1 MEQHKYKGTDEEDL
15 LEDQE
20 VDNQQGYDH
29 PEQLLDYEPGGPQ
42 QPQHHEVKRRRSQ
55 HYRDP
60 DVERGEAATVIQEE
74 HEVELSL
81 QRPRPQPPMKMA
93 STSGRNYHDRYSYAG
108 YEPER
113 DFKDYT
119 RDRELM
125 LQRQPRNNSYT
136 ARYIFFLTMKLV
148 KLDKIPSF

>member
-1 MEQHKYKGTDEEDL
+1 MRSKD
-15 LEDQE
+15 
-20 VDNQQGYDH
+20 
-29 PEQLLDYEPGGPQ
+29 GG
-42 QPQHHEVKRRRSQ
+42 HNIIE
-55 HYRDP
+55 
-60 DVERGEAATVIQEE
+60 TVIQEE

-136 ARYIFFLTMKLV
+136 ARYILIFSY
-148 KLDKIPSF
+148 DENSEPR